1 MFYYG
6 FIYVRLTYTNEYYD
20 LDLSMQ
26 LKEYRTLTKLSY
38 QGLADLLGLK
48 HANEAMRYCKGIR
61 FPRPD
66 VLIQIEDR
74 TNKAVT
80 ANDFINMYRDKN
92 GCSKL

>member
-1 MFYYG
+1 MFD
-6 FIYVRLTYTNEYYD
+6 IRCQSVRLTDTNEYYD
-20 LDLSMQ
+20 LDSSMQ

-38 QGLADLLGLK
+38 QGLADVLGLK

-66 VLIQIEDR
+66 ILIQIEDR

-80 ANDFINMYRDKN
+80 ANDFVNMYRDKN
-92 GCSKL
+92 GC

>member
-1 MFYYG
+1 MFD
-6 FIYVRLTYTNEYYD
+6 IRCQSVRLTDTNEYYD
-20 LDLSMQ
+20 LDSSMQ

-66 VLIQIEDR
+66 ILIQIEDR

-80 ANDFINMYRDKN
+80 ANDFVNMYREANDKEI
-92 GCSKL
+92 

>member
-1 MFYYG
+1 MFD
-6 FIYVRLTYTNEYYD
+6 IRCQSVRLTDTNEYYD
-20 LDLSMQ
+20 LDSSMQ

-66 VLIQIEDR
+66 ILIQIEDR

-92 GCSKL
+92 GC

>member
-1 MFYYG
+1 MFD
-6 FIYVRLTYTNEYYD
+6 IRCQSVRLTDTNEYYD
-20 LDLSMQ
+20 LDSYMQ

-38 QGLADLLGLK
+38 QGLADVLGLK

-66 VLIQIEDR
+66 ILIQIEDR

-92 GCSKL
+92 GC

>member
-1 MFYYG
+1 MFD
-6 FIYVRLTYTNEYYD
+6 IRCQSVRLTDTNEYYD
-20 LDLSMQ
+20 LDSSMQ

-66 VLIQIEDR
+66 ILIQIEDR

-80 ANDFINMYRDKN
+80 ANDFVNMYRDKN
-92 GCSKL
+92 GC

>member
-1 MFYYG
+1 MFYLSCQS
-6 FIYVRLTYTNEYYD
+6 VRLTDSENYYQFE
-20 LDLSMQ
+20 SIMQ
-26 LKEYRTLTKLSY
+26 LKEYRQLTKLSY

-66 VLIQIEDR
+66 ILIQIEDR

>member
-1 MFYYG
+1 
-6 FIYVRLTYTNEYYD
+6 
-20 LDLSMQ
+20 MQ

-66 VLIQIEDR
+66 ILIQIEDR

-92 GCSKL
+92 GC

>member
-1 MFYYG
+1 
-6 FIYVRLTYTNEYYD
+6 
-20 LDLSMQ
+20 MQ
-26 LKEYRTLTKLSY
+26 LKEYRQLTKLSY

-66 VLIQIEDR
+66 ILIQIEDR

-92 GCSKL
+92 GC

>member
-20 LDLSMQ
+20 LDSSMQ

-66 VLIQIEDR
+66 ILIQIEDR

-92 GCSKL
+92 GC

>member
-6 FIYVRLTYTNEYYD
+6 FIYVRLTDTNEYYD
-20 LDLSMQ
+20 LDSSMQ

-66 VLIQIEDR
+66 ILIQIEDR

-92 GCSKL
+92 GC

>member
-1 MFYYG
+1 
-6 FIYVRLTYTNEYYD
+6 
-20 LDLSMQ
+20 
-26 LKEYRTLTKLSY
+26 
-38 QGLADLLGLK
+38 
-48 HANEAMRYCKGIR
+48 MRYCKGIR

>member
-1 MFYYG
+1 MFD
-6 FIYVRLTYTNEYYD
+6 IRCQSVRLTDTNEYYD
-20 LDLSMQ
+20 LDSYMQ

-38 QGLADLLGLK
+38 QGLADVLGLK

-66 VLIQIEDR
+66 ILIQIEDR

-80 ANDFINMYRDKN
+80 ANDFVNMYRDKN
-92 GCSKL
+92 GC

>member
-20 LDLSMQ
+20 LDSSMQ

>member
-20 LDLSMQ
+20 LDSSMQ

-66 VLIQIEDR
+66 ILIQIEDR